1 MYPGRA
7 LRHLLT
13 IRKEKLGVSTMGY
26 ERILMNTHEYLSSK
40 SHKVLLVHL
49 NSISLSVSSTFHG
62 SVVLSMCIVP
72 VAILRSRNHGQEV
85 GSAFTKLI

>member
-1 MYPGRA
+1 
-7 LRHLLT
+7 
-13 IRKEKLGVSTMGY
+13 
-26 ERILMNTHEYLSSK
+26 MNTHEYLSSK
-40 SHKVLLVHL
+40 SHKVLLNSADL
-49 NSISLSVSSTFHG
+49 NSISLSVSFTFHG